1 MDKPLLQQKIQR
13 AIDRRRLGLRFGDA
27 QQIEQVISADC
38 TGLLSHQTQH
48 FQPLRRQ
55 SHIALLAEA
64 FRLRQQL
71 FRWLSSSQISR
82 YVKSRFYHDYGE
94 SPRVAPFP

>member
-71 FRWLSSSQISR
+71 FLVVEFIANIPVRKKPIL
-82 YVKSRFYHDYGE
+82 
-94 SPRVAPFP
+94 P

>member
-71 FRWLSSSQISR
+71 FLVVEFIANIPVR
-82 YVKSRFYHDYGE
+82 KSRFYHDYGE